1 MVATPA
7 AYNETM
13 SKLDTPCKQT
23 SETTQGGG
31 GNRPARL
38 RRGGGAGEGNRREY
52 LYAPLAFQNPFPSI
66 VDSVAN
72 YRPNL
77 NYLDW

>member
-23 SETTQGGG
+23 SETTQGG
-31 GNRPARL
+31 
-38 RRGGGAGEGNRREY
+38 GGGAGEGNRREY

>member
-31 GNRPARL
+31 
-38 RRGGGAGEGNRREY
+38 RGERGRGIEGAERIV
-52 LYAPLAFQNPFPSI
+52 YAPLAFQNPFPSI